1 MQTLKSAKIPEDL
14 IALNYKELYIP
25 QSSNRSLLLG
35 WLAFCCIK
43 DFYCVELDNVAS
55 TNFIGLN
62 CNLFYRRAIWCLE
75 LIHPH
80 NQNCYS
86 SKVSPRQF
94 YWQSIQQE
102 HNRFKHNTFL
112 TDGMHQVSPL
122 QKIIRALVFILTF
135 LSFARSTQQCNG
147 KGQNVSLFAIT
158 SN

>member
-1 MQTLKSAKIPEDL
+1 MQTLKRCSNSRRPGCIEIRGALHSSIL
-14 IALNYKELYIP
+14 QQIA
-25 QSSNRSLLLG
+25 
-35 WLAFCCIK
+35 
-43 DFYCVELDNVAS
+43 
-55 TNFIGLN
+55 FIGLTCILLHQRFLLRRIGQCCIN
-62 CNLFYRRAIWCLE
+62 KFYWVEFYWRAIWCLE